1 MDCVQVTVCL
11 DSLLGS
17 ILVLLIL
24 ILSVVRIQ
32 GPGSR
37 ERVSAASDTSGSENN
52 SDDGECSGEE
62 SPTDTS
68 MVRVKMIEAQIYD
81 LRAEFYDGM
90 GEDELHNFEN
100 YLDLE

>member
-1 MDCVQVTVCL
+1 MIVCL
-11 DSLLGS
+11 DNLLGT

-37 ERVSAASDTSGSENN
+37 ERVSVASDTLGSESN
-52 SDDGECSGEE
+52 SNDGKCSGQQ

-68 MVRVKMIEAQIYD
+68 MAGVEMTEAQIYD

-90 GEDELHNFEN
+90 GEDELHSFEN